1 MSRRAAADLASAEP
15 LIARKGAALAG
26 RLRVPGDK
34 SISHRALLIG
44 ALAVGRTEVE
54 GLLEGEDVIA
64 TASAIRA
71 MGASVE
77 RRGAGSWCVAGLGV
91 GTLLAPKT
99 TLDFGNAGTGSRL
112 TMGVVAGHPFA
123 ATFDGDASLRKRPMR
138 RILDPLE
145 QMGAEAVAQ
154 AEGGRL
160 PLKLRGAREPIPIVY
175 ETPVASAQVKS
186 AVLLCGLSSA
196 GETTVIENE
205 ATRDHTERMLA
216 HFGAAISSE
225 PHGEHGRK
233 IVLKGRPELVAQKIA
248 VPSDISS
255 AAFPL
260 VAALIVP
267 GSDIVVEN
275 VLLNPLRAGL
285 VETLREMGASIE
297 EVNRRDDAGEIIAD
311 LRVRSS
317 RLKGVDVPA
326 SRAPSMIDEYIVLAV
341 AASFAEG
348 DTRMRGLSELR
359 VKESD
364 RLAAT
369 AAGLRANGVECEIEG
384 DDLIVRGKSRAA
396 GGGLVET
403 HMDHRLGMAFL
414 VMGLA
419 SDKPVKIDD
428 STFIATS
435 FPGFTEMMRGL
446 GADIAA

>member
-1 MSRRAAADLASAEP
+1 MSRSSHARDTAVQP
-15 LIARKGAALAG
+15 LSARKSGGLSG

-64 TASAIRA
+64 TAKAVRA

-77 RRGAGSWCVAGLGV
+77 RLREGNWRVQGLGV
-91 GTLLAPKT
+91 GTLLAPQAS
-99 TLDFGNAGTGSRL
+99 LDFGNAGTGSRL
-112 TMGVVAGHPFA
+112 TMGVVAGHPFE
-123 ATFDGDASLRKRPMR
+123 ATFDGDASLRKRPMK
-138 RILDPLE
+138 RILDPLA
-145 QMGAEAVAQ
+145 QMGAEAVEQ

-160 PLKLRGAREPIPIVY
+160 PLTLRGVREPIPISY
-175 ETPVASAQVKS
+175 ETPVPSAQVKS

-196 GETTVIENE
+196 GETTVIEKE
-205 ATRDHTERMLA
+205 ATRDHTERMLV
-216 HFGAAISSE
+216 HFGAEVSSG
-225 PHGEHGRK
+225 PYSKHGRK
-233 IVLKGRPELVAQKIA
+233 IVLKGRPELRAQKIV

-255 AAFPL
+255 AAFPM

-267 GSDIVVEN
+267 GSDIVLEN

-285 VETLREMGASIE
+285 VETLREMGGRIE
-297 EVNRRDDAGEIIAD
+297 EVNRREDAGEIIAD

-317 RLKGVDVPA
+317 QLRGIDIPA

-369 AAGLRANGVECEIEG
+369 AAGLRVNGVDCETLG
-384 DDLIVRGKSRAA
+384 DDLLVGGRGRAH

-419 SDKPVKIDD
+419 SEQPVKIDD

-435 FPGFTEMMRGL
+435 FPGFTENMRGL
-446 GADIAA
+446 GAEISA